1 MSDLTTN
8 LKLSDPLQTIPSVQL
23 DTIFASTEQA
33 LARAEESLRKAQ
45 QARVLSTSR
54 IRFILDAL
62 YLRRFDEWHSQQ

>member
-8 LKLSDPLQTIPSVQL
+8 LRLSDSLQTTPSAQL

-45 QARVLSTSR
+45 QARVHSTSR
-54 IRFILDAL
+54 IRFNLDAL
-62 YLRRFDEWHSQQ
+62 YLRRFHELHSQQ

>member
-8 LKLSDPLQTIPSVQL
+8 LNMPDPLQAIPSTPL

-45 QARVLSTSR
+45 QARVHSTSR
-54 IRFILDAL
+54 IRFNLDAL
-62 YLRRFDEWHSQQ
+62 CLRRFYEWHSQK